1 MQVRREQSVGIYS
14 IHAYNGDEAILNSP
28 RPGEHLLSLRSSFI
42 ITPEK
47 LQQDWPPESLANAR
61 ADDLATLAELDID
74 VVLLGT
80 GRNLHFPGTEQ
91 LAALIGLGI
100 GYEVMNSAAACRTFN
115 ILAAEGRRVAAAV
128 IIEK

>member
-61 ADDLATLAELDID
+61 GDDLATLTELDID
-74 VVLLGT
+74 VFTATPLDNAGIVSFKANSITFDNLLT
-80 GRNLHFPGTEQ
+80 AIFEMQPVFH
-91 LAALIGLGI
+91 GL
-100 GYEVMNSAAACRTFN
+100 
-115 ILAAEGRRVAAAV
+115 
-128 IIEK
+128 